1 VADRTIDVVSFEKPW
16 LAVVPHAKIGNLDGI
31 LDIVDD
37 EWGLAAGTDLTDE
50 TTANA
55 VFSSETFRIQFR
67 GAAQG
72 CLTFDSNS
80 DTGISSQYDD
90 SLKIAVGGI
99 TKALFEPDAIGFY
112 VSEGF
117 LQMSFSLEG
126 SSYDASP
133 DILFPSWGTIAVGQ
147 SFGIC
152 IDKES
157 IYNSPYPA
165 YVPRF
170 SIYTNGVN
178 HAASRE
184 LFRFTKHPQFSL
196 SDDAVLHTMTDEIRA
211 TAYGALD
218 MVSTVAG
225 GLRIR
230 GWKDSTGTA
239 GEAITMRG
247 ALGEAPDT
255 SKGAGSIGVIHI
267 EAAKA
272 VSPATESTTVGADG
286 NLMTIANHTVT
297 RFIFDAEGEMHSDAV
312 IGVGDDWDE
321 WDDLALAADLSRLPK
336 ARWSEMMRYKAED
349 FERAGLVTLSTG
361 EDGVKHAF
369 VKHKAMLQFYA
380 CCFREVA
387 KRFARYDQAFAALGV
402 DSALLEAQ

>member
-1 VADRTIDVVSFEKPW
+1 VADKTIDVVSFVKPW
-16 LAVVPHAKIGNLDGI
+16 QDLTPHARIGNLDGV

-37 EWGLAAGTDLTDE
+37 DWGFAAGTDLSDV
-50 TTANA
+50 TTANC

-72 CLTFDSNS
+72 CLTFDANS

-147 SFGIC
+147 SFGVC

-157 IYNSPYPA
+157 IYGSPYPA
-165 YVPRF
+165 YIPKF

-178 HAASRE
+178 HVASRE
-184 LFRFTKHPQFSL
+184 LFRFTKYPQFSL

-211 TAYGALD
+211 TAYGAMD

-255 SKGAGSIGVIHI
+255 SKGVGSIGVIHI

-272 VSPATESTTVGADG
+272 VSPATESTAVGADG
-286 NLMTIANHTVT
+286 NLLTIANHTTT
-297 RFIFDAEGEMHSDAV
+297 RFIFDAEGSAHAEV
-312 IGVGDDWDE
+312 EWDTFDE
-321 WDDLALAADLSRLPK
+321 HDDLALLDSLELSFGEFADEHRAELERLGIAHYDDRP
-336 ARWSEMMRYKAED
+336 
-349 FERAGLVTLSTG
+349 G
-361 EDGVKHAF
+361 HAM
-369 VKHKAMLQFYA
+369 VNWTKLAMLMVGNARQVGA
-380 CCFREVA
+380 RL
-387 KRFARYDQAFAALGV
+387 ARYDQIFASLGM
-402 DSALLEAQ
+402 DPALLEA